1 MPTVTQV
8 TKPVDADRC
17 ASHQAG
23 RRDRS
28 TDQVTKPIVQTV
40 EQVTKPIVQTVDL
53 VTKPVTDTLENLP
66 GITLPAITVPP
77 IQLGPIDTGAV
88 LPPVTVPSIH
98 VGGPKTPTLPIPRG
112 ATPGLGGAA
121 RSDAL
126 VPTGAPFPQITDP
139 ASFPIAPSSLAAVEH
154 DAGSQAASRGAS
166 APSGPAASRA
176 SGSAPSTP
184 APFDVPA
191 APQPAAP
198 APSTT
203 SGSGDGPNRAPTLLL
218 DFAILC
224 AAIALAHEI
233 SRGIG
238 RYVRLPRSQFLTVLI
253 ERPG

>member
-1 MPTVTQV
+1 MARRLQ
-8 TKPVDADRC
+8 RFR
-17 ASHQAG
+17 SHGAPPQGSAG
-23 RRDRS
+23 RR
-28 TDQVTKPIVQTV
+28 
-40 EQVTKPIVQTVDL
+40 
-53 VTKPVTDTLENLP
+53 
-66 GITLPAITVPP
+66 G
-77 IQLGPIDTGAV
+77 
-88 LPPVTVPSIH
+88 
-98 VGGPKTPTLPIPRG
+98 
-112 ATPGLGGAA
+112 
-121 RSDAL
+121 SDAL

-154 DAGSQAASRGAS
+154 DAGSQAASRGTS
-166 APSGPAASRA
+166 APSGPAASRVGIGA
-176 SGSAPSTP
+176 VDP

-198 APSTT
+198 VPSTT

-218 DFAILC
+218 NFAILC